1 MNKTNI
7 DQALAALADALKSQE
22 PDSFL
27 NSPKEFV
34 KKIPFRSL
42 SGDHI
47 NGGKIQNFASTGIGD
62 TATKQQLT
70 VSDNGVQVA
79 NLIVNHIENL
89 TVANTLTATSI
100 KTDVLEVK
108 EIKADIKFEKDVPIV
123 FSGDNLEGKGLLWA
137 GKGNTKQFIF
147 ASNPDRFFS
156 SENIDLARGK
166 SITVNNIKL
175 FDEKELG
182 PTITKSNLREVG
194 RLNGLI
200 VDGSV
205 SIGQYLMFNN
215 DTNRLGLGTE
225 SPNAAFSVAEDGI
238 EVVIGTKNSVRG
250 FIGTHASH
258 ALELVTDDT
267 ARITIGAGGDITLG
281 NPNFGP
287 TKVKIV
293 GSLGVNVSSIDS
305 RTDLHVSGAIKFND
319 KLHLSG
325 SEAPT
330 GGAFNEGDILW
341 NNGPQPGRFIGWVC
355 TRAGTPGLWSGFG
368 RIE

>member
-1 MNKTNI
+1 
-7 DQALAALADALKSQE
+7 LL
-22 PDSFL
+22 
-27 NSPKEFV
+27 V
-34 KKIPFRSL
+34 IP
-42 SGDHI
+42 
-47 NGGKIQNFASTGIGD
+47 
-62 TATKQQLT
+62 
-70 VSDNGVQVA
+70 
-79 NLIVNHIENL
+79 
-89 TVANTLTATSI
+89 
-100 KTDVLEVK
+100 
-108 EIKADIKFEKDVPIV
+108 
-123 FSGDNLEGKGLLWA
+123 
-137 GKGNTKQFIF
+137 
-147 ASNPDRFFS
+147 
-156 SENIDLARGK
+156 
-166 SITVNNIKL
+166 NIKL

-293 GSLGVNVSSIDS
+293 GSLGVNVSSIDP

>member
-1 MNKTNI
+1 MSKINQI
-7 DQALAALADALKSQE
+7 LAALGDEISSQTQKSELSSKQILE
-22 PDSFL
+22 KL
-27 NSPKEFV
+27 
-34 KKIPFRSL
+34 PFRSL

-47 NGGKIQNFASTGIGD
+47 NGGKIHNFSSSGIVD
-62 TATKQQLT
+62 KATKPHLT
-70 VSDNGVQVA
+70 LSDQGVAVETFSQGFTVNGNVQGEDA
-79 NLIVNHIENL
+79 
-89 TVANTLTATSI
+89 
-100 KTDVLEVK
+100 KFKVL
-108 EIKADIKFEKDVPIV
+108 KADVIEAVNIIGEIKFEKDVPIV

-175 FDEKELG
+175 FDERELG

-194 RLNGLI
+194 RLTGLI

-205 SIGQYLMFNN
+205 SIGQYLMFSNE
-215 DTNRLGLGTE
+215 TNRLGLGTE

-281 NPNFGP
+281 NPTVGP

-293 GSLGVNVSSIDS
+293 GSLGVNVSSIDP

-355 TRAGTPGLWSGFG
+355 TRAGSPGLWSGFG

>member
-1 MNKTNI
+1 MNKINQI
-7 DQALAALADALKSQE
+7 LAALGDELSTQTQKSELSSKQILE
-22 PDSFL
+22 KL
-27 NSPKEFV
+27 
-34 KKIPFRSL
+34 PFRSL

-47 NGGKIQNFASTGIGD
+47 NGGKIHNFSSSGIID
-62 TATKQQLT
+62 K
-70 VSDNGVQVA
+70 
-79 NLIVNHIENL
+79 
-89 TVANTLTATSI
+89 ATSPQLNLSDQGVAVQTFSQGFTVNGNVHGEDA
-100 KTDVLEVK
+100 KFKVL
-108 EIKADIKFEKDVPIV
+108 KADVIEAVNIIGEIKFEKDVPIV
-123 FSGDNLEGKGLLWA
+123 FSGDSLEGKGLLWA

-250 FIGTHASH
+250 YIGTFASH
-258 ALELVTDDT
+258 ALDIVTDNT
-267 ARITIGAGGDITLG
+267 PRITISASGNITLG
-281 NPNFGP
+281 NTNTTP
-287 TKVKIV
+287 VQVSVV
-293 GSLGVNVSSIDS
+293 GSMGINVNNIDP
-305 RTDLHVSGAIKFND
+305 RANLHVNGAIKFNNTI
-319 KLHLSG
+319 HLSG
-325 SEAPT
+325 RAVPQD
-330 GGAFNEGDILW
+330 GAFNEGDIMW
-341 NNGPQPGRFIGWVC
+341 NSEPQPGKFVGWVC
-355 TRAGTPGLWSGFG
+355 TRAGNPGLWSGFG